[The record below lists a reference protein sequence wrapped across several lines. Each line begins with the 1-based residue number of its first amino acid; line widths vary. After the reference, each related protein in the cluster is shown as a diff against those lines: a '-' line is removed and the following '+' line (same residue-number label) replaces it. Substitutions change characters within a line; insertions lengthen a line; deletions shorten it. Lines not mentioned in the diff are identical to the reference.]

1 MKPTRRLLPA
11 LMLGAGLSLCLVS
24 GAVRAGEE
32 GEWSR
37 QLARATWPGD
47 IVRWADQVPGSD
59 PAAGQ
64 AQDVRRRAAEVLS
77 LLRSQDVQLFRSAF
91 QTELGSAERNA
102 DLRRAALGDADAAFR
117 IARLYQ
123 AGQVQPGASKDD
135 HRYIGWLQL
144 AAKLGHER
152 AAYDLAL
159 HFRREGQLVQASA
172 YEARAVA
179 LGYTPPLALD
189 HVRK

>member
-1 MKPTRRLLPA
+1 MKTTAHPLSA
-11 LMLGAGLSLCLVS
+11 LMLGAGLSLCLLTGPVH
-24 GAVRAGEE
+24 AGEE
-32 GEWSR
+32 VDWSR

-59 PAAGQ
+59 PAASQ
-64 AQDVRRRAAEVLS
+64 VQDVRRRAAEVLS

-91 QTELGSAERNA
+91 QSELGTAERNA
-102 DLRRAALGDADAAFR
+102 DLRLAALGDANAAFR

-123 AGQVQPGASKDD
+123 SGQVPRDD